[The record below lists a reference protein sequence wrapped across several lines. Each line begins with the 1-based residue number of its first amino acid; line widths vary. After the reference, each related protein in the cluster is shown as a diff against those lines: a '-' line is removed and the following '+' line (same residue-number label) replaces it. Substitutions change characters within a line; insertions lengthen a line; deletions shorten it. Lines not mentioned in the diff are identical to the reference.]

1 MGMSIELCVF
11 PDNRRSRPDR
21 GRPGR
26 RNAVAHPD
34 QRDRELEGPR
44 DRQRPSRRCASRR
57 RSPVPAGTCC
67 SPHPRSRSSPRRCGS
82 GRPTPGRRS
91 GPSPSAQTRRSVPG
105 TVTARRRMTCRY
117 RRRPM
122 PGGLQRRPRRMRP
135 MVDGRLQHIP
145 VHGRDPAGAGR
156 WHAGVQ
162 HLRLRRGPP
171 HDGIRPQGCSCLR
184 RQWIGRRA
192 RDLHPASVVSGQS
205 ARCSCPLGG
214 REPGCRAGGQPPITV
229 RMPGGGPGR
238 GSSRRAR
245 DRARGCAG

>member
-1 MGMSIELCVF
+1 MQWLTRTSATVSSRARGTDKDLHGAAHRGGG
-11 PDNRRSRPDR
+11 RRSRRARAVRRTLDLAR
-21 GRPGR
+21 RPGAAGVGGRLQDADPGLR
-26 RNAVAHPD
+26 RLLRP
-34 QRDRELEGPR
+34 EG
-44 DRQRPSRRCASRR
+44 RC
-57 RSPVPAGTCC
+57 
-67 SPHPRSRSSPRRCGS
+67 
-82 GRPTPGRRS
+82 
-91 GPSPSAQTRRSVPG
+91 PG